1 MGGKGQGEWRNRE
14 MGVHIQV
21 GHWEE
26 GVKVGRLVSYLKLEN
41 SMLAPLG
48 SRLFMR
54 CCSSSLCMVSPWQW
68 RQPRS

>member
-14 MGVHIQV
+14 MGAHIQV
-21 GHWEE
+21 RHWEE

-48 SRLFMR
+48 SRLIMR
-54 CCSSSLCMVSPWQW
+54 CCSSSLRMVSPWQW